1 MLAQTQLIDSNDE
14 HSFNADGPPFQFL
27 ESYQP
32 KERDS
37 GMTSDCPL
45 RILYLEDE
53 PKDAELVQM
62 SLEAEGIF
70 CELTRAETQ
79 ADFLRF
85 LQQGRVELILA
96 DYALPCFDGIS
107 ALRIAQETCPE
118 VPFIFVSGCMGEEL
132 AIEALKQG
140 ATDYVFK
147 TRLSRI
153 APCVRRALSEVDS
166 VFFRRDLEIAKN
178 VQEASFPQRPPAI
191 PGLNCSTFYKPAHS
205 VGGDYYDFLPL
216 KDGAWGIA
224 IGDVSGKGIGA
235 ALVMAS
241 LQASLR
247 AQTLHPCSDLEM
259 HVTYLNK
266 LICESCPAN
275 FFASLFYAEYE
286 PASRVL
292 RYVNAAHNPPIV
304 VRRNHDR
311 CEVFSLKPGCVPVG
325 AFEDSRF
332 TSSTF
337 ELEIGDVLVA
347 YTDGITESENS
358 VGDPFGEQRLE
369 RILCD
374 CACRDP
380 QEILQHILDELST
393 YSAGCSQRDDITLVV
408 MQVHSMQ
415 VRRVYRH
422 EAPREDHR
430 RLEANS
436 RLV

>member
-1 MLAQTQLIDSNDE
+1 
-14 HSFNADGPPFQFL
+14 
-27 ESYQP
+27 
-32 KERDS
+32 
-37 GMTSDCPL
+37 
-45 RILYLEDE
+45 
-53 PKDAELVQM
+53 
-62 SLEAEGIF
+62 
-70 CELTRAETQ
+70 
-79 ADFLRF
+79 
-85 LQQGRVELILA
+85 
-96 DYALPCFDGIS
+96 
-107 ALRIAQETCPE
+107 
-118 VPFIFVSGCMGEEL
+118 
-132 AIEALKQG
+132 
-140 ATDYVFK
+140 
-147 TRLSRI
+147 
-153 APCVRRALSEVDS
+153 
-166 VFFRRDLEIAKN
+166 LEIAKN

-205 VGGDYYDFLPL
+205 IGGDYYDFLPL

-247 AQTLHPCSDLEM
+247 AQTVHPRSDLEM
-259 HVTYLNK
+259 HVSYLNK

-292 RYVNAAHNPPIV
+292 RYVNAGHNPPIV

-311 CEVFSLKPGCVPVG
+311 CEVLSLKPGCVPVG
-325 AFEDSRF
+325 TFEDSRF

-358 VGDPFGEQRLE
+358 VRDPFGQERLE
-369 RILCD
+369 RILCA

-408 MQVHSMQ
+408 MQVHHK
-415 VRRVYRH
+415 RLR
-422 EAPREDHR
+422 EAQSDGWIAFSED
-430 RLEANS
+430 EE
-436 RLV
+436 RLVA